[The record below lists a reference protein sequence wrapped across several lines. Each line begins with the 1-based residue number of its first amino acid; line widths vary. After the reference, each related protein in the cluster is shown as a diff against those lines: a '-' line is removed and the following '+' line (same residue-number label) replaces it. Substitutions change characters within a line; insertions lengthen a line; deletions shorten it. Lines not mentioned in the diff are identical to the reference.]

1 LRRAVPNAIRRRY
14 ALKFGIVL
22 LWAGVVVAGIGIYA
36 TTQVEPEVEQGVATE
51 YAAVAQQESA
61 ELATWN
67 ERNADLAKDLSTTVA
82 VRSGDVGRPRLPVR
96 EP

>member
-36 TTQVEPEVEQGVATE
+36 TTQVEPEVEQ
-51 YAAVAQQESA
+51 
-61 ELATWN
+61 
-67 ERNADLAKDLSTTVA
+67 
-82 VRSGDVGRPRLPVR
+82 
-96 EP
+96 